1 MALPR
6 MQAALLGPARLRGA
20 GIPWSV
26 LRNYSSAS
34 TKEKASRNAISERT
48 ELLEVL
54 KARVKQLQASNVP
67 EVTINKVELAPLV
80 NDKYQDPLQKAVAPS
95 PAEEQPTPRGSDE
108 SPARPSSW
116 VKKMKKEAYL
126 QQLKVEQKLPSTA
139 FMLALEVKVK
149 AKRKGKSK
157 AKRKGEAKA
166 KPEGEVKAK
175 PEGKVK
181 AKPEGE
187 VKAKPEGEAKAKP
200 EGEAKAKPEGEAKAK
215 PEGKVKAK
223 PEGEVKAKP
232 EGEAKAKP
240 EGEAKAKPEGE
251 AKAKPE
257 GEVKAKPEGKVKAKP
272 EGEVKAKPEGKV
284 KAKRKGEAKA
294 KPEGKVKAKPEGEA
308 KAKPEGEA
316 KAKPEGE
323 AKAKPEG
330 EVKAKPEGKAK
341 AKPEGE
347 AKAKPEGEAKAKP
360 EGEVKAKPEGEVKV
374 KAKAKKSLKSP
385 KAEVAVACSQ
395 SHAGSRSVYSHI
407 KPRMAAVKGG
417 AKVQRPWKV
426 LEGKDSSQH
435 KILQQTIQS
444 NLECFLF
451 LQQPEEAERFLL
463 LYHSSPA
470 KRKFLNVNAYNIVMH
485 SWARKGSLQ
494 HIYQLFSMLEA
505 AGLRPSLDSYAALL
519 ECMGR
524 NQVSPKAIR
533 RCVKQ
538 LKNDGFHVDDL
549 FQKCLFEEDEKE
561 KVLRA
566 IRTVQP
572 KYKLPPPPRPKICK
586 SSLLRDFYSKKTTV
600 SYPNLDFSVQELQE
614 RFQQQLEMELDN
626 TVTIQSVESTKP
638 LTPQAI
644 KARKLLATLRSKW
657 HNSILRA
664 LQKSKH
670 NMSKP
675 RTASAYNTLYP
686 YLCVLPDKEYVGI
699 MLQILNTISPHGE
712 FLSVLARELGSKVY
726 NKYIIQRKLRSRQ
739 LEKVQEIYKDYV
751 HLLANDSQPDKYL
764 PREYWE
770 KLVAKAGFGPSLN
783 LKDGSWPCVL
793 IMRLGM
799 HLLEIL
805 VQTVKVPRN
814 TFNTRLE
821 PRLIPVLYH
830 IYSYRST
837 WQVGLIKPHPIFSH
851 IMSDAAETM
860 LTFNS
865 SAIPML
871 CPPVPW
877 TSPHFGAFLLSDTK
891 FMRIVDGAIQHQ
903 LLLDQC
909 PPVNLHP
916 VLDALNQLGNC
927 AWKINQPVLDIIISI
942 FNDKGNEK
950 LDIPPPISEAPRPPA
965 APSNSSASSKAHKHE
980 LLLCKKKTAEMHSL
994 RMDALYKLSIANY
1007 VRDKVFWFPHN
1018 MDFRGRTYPCPPYFN
1033 HLGNDVT
1040 RAILLFAEGRPLGP
1054 KGLDWLKIH
1063 LINLTGLK
1071 KKNSLQERLEFANE
1085 IMEEILDSADHP
1097 LTGRKWWMNTDEP
1110 WQALAC
1116 CMEIAKA
1123 SRSPDPAAYISHF
1136 PVHQDGSCN
1145 GLQHYAA
1152 LGRDLIGAMSVNL
1165 MPCNVPQ
1172 DVYSVVAQ
1180 QVEEFRKKDAE
1191 QGVKIAQVLQGFITR
1206 KVVKQTVMTVVY
1218 GVTRY
1223 GGRLQ
1228 MEKRLKE
1235 IEEFPEEYLWEAS
1248 HYLVKQVFSGI
1259 KEMFS
1264 ATRDIQTWLT
1274 ESAKLIAQSGRTVEW
1289 VTPLGL
1295 PIMQPYYRSKSTV
1308 LNCSMQTLS
1317 VKTSNNNQK
1326 PDTVKQKNAFPPN
1339 FIHSLDSTHMM
1350 LTALHCLRQGLTF
1363 VSVHDCYWTHA
1374 LTVDIMNQIC
1384 RQQFV
1389 ALHSEKIL
1397 QDLSKFML
1405 EKYCS
1410 PGRETRALWQKKLM
1424 EQLSNVPKTGK
1435 FNLKEVINS
1444 TYFFS

>member
-1 MALPR
+1 
-6 MQAALLGPARLRGA
+6 

-26 LRNYSSAS
+26 LRSYSSAS
-34 TKEKASRNAISERT
+34 AKEKARRNGICERT

-54 KARVKQLQASNVP
+54 KARVKQLQASNIP
-67 EVTINKVELAPLV
+67 EVTVNRVELAPLG
-80 NDKYQDPLQKAVAPS
+80 NDKYQDPLQKVVAPG
-95 PAEEQPTPRGSDE
+95 PAEEQRAPSARGE
-108 SPARPSSW
+108 SPAQPSSW
-116 VKKMKKEAYL
+116 VEKLKKEMYIR
-126 QQLKVEQKLPSTA
+126 QLKVERKLSIA
-139 FMLALEVKVK
+139 ASQLALE
-149 AKRKGKSK
+149 GQI
-157 AKRKGEAKA
+157 KA
-166 KPEGEVKAK
+166 KPK
-175 PEGKVK
+175 
-181 AKPEGE
+181 
-187 VKAKPEGEAKAKP
+187 
-200 EGEAKAKPEGEAKAK
+200 
-215 PEGKVKAK
+215 
-223 PEGEVKAKP
+223 
-232 EGEAKAKP
+232 
-240 EGEAKAKPEGE
+240 
-251 AKAKPE
+251 
-257 GEVKAKPEGKVKAKP
+257 
-272 EGEVKAKPEGKV
+272 
-284 KAKRKGEAKA
+284 
-294 KPEGKVKAKPEGEA
+294 
-308 KAKPEGEA
+308 
-316 KAKPEGE
+316 
-323 AKAKPEG
+323 
-330 EVKAKPEGKAK
+330 GKAK
-341 AKPEGE
+341 AK
-347 AKAKPEGEAKAKP
+347 AKT
-360 EGEVKAKPEGEVKV
+360 
-374 KAKAKKSLKSP
+374 KAKAKKKSLKKP
-385 KAEVAVACSQ
+385 KAKVAAAWSK
-395 SHAGSRSVYSHI
+395 SHAGPHRVSAHG
-407 KPRMAAVKGG
+407 KPRVVAVKEG
-417 AKVQRPWKV
+417 AKAQRPRTV
-426 LEGKDSSQH
+426 LEDKDSSQH

-463 LYHSSPA
+463 LYHGSPA
-470 KRKFLNVNAYNIVMH
+470 KRRLLNVNAYNIVMR
-485 SWARKGSLQ
+485 SWARKGRLQ
-494 HIYQLFSMLEA
+494 RINRLFSMLESV
-505 AGLRPSLDSYAALL
+505 GLRPSLDSYAAVL

-524 NQVSPKAIR
+524 IQSSTKVVW
-533 RCVKQ
+533 RCLQ
-538 LKNDGFHVDDL
+538 QMKNDGFHVDEL

-561 KVLRA
+561 EVLRA

-572 KYKLPPPPRPKICK
+572 NYQLPPPPDPQTCK
-586 SSLLRDFYSKKTTV
+586 SSLLQDFYSKEKMV
-600 SYPNLDFSVQELQE
+600 SYPKLDFSVQELQE

-626 TVTIQSVESTKP
+626 TVTIESVEATKP

-644 KARKLLATLRSKW
+644 KARKLLDTLRSRW
-657 HNSILRA
+657 HDSILQA

-670 NMSKP
+670 SMSKLK
-675 RTASAYNTLYP
+675 TASGYKILYP
-686 YLCVLPDKEYVGI
+686 YLCLLPDEEYVGI
-699 MLQILNTISPHGE
+699 MLQILNTLSPQGE
-712 FLSVLARELGSKVY
+712 SLAVLARELGSKVY
-726 NKYIIQRKLRSRQ
+726 NRYITQRKLRSGH
-739 LEKVQEIYKDYV
+739 LEEVQEVYKNYI
-751 HLLANDSQPDKYL
+751 HLLAKDSQPEEYL

-770 KLVAKAGFGPSLN
+770 KLVAEAGFGPSLN
-783 LKDGSWPCVL
+783 LKDCSWPYMLV
-793 IMRLGM
+793 MRLGM
-799 HLLEIL
+799 HMLELL
-805 VQTVKVPRN
+805 VQAVKVPRN
-814 TFNTRLE
+814 IHNPRLE
-821 PRLIPVLYH
+821 PKLIPVLYH
-830 IYSYRST
+830 VYSFHSS
-837 WQVGLIKPHPIFSH
+837 WQVGLIKPHPIFSQ
-851 IMSDAAETM
+851 IVSDAAETL

-877 TSPHFGAFLLSDTK
+877 TSPHFGAFVLNDTK
-891 FMRIVDGAIQHQ
+891 LMRFVDGAIQHQ
-903 LLLDQC
+903 LLLEQC

-950 LDIPPPISEAPRPPA
+950 LDIPPPISEAPRPPV
-965 APSNSSASSKAHKHE
+965 SSGNSSTCNKSQKHE
-980 LLLCKKKTAEMHSL
+980 LLLCKKKAAEMHSL

-1071 KKNSLQERLEFANE
+1071 KKNALQERLEYANE

-1152 LGRDLIGAMSVNL
+1152 LGRDLIGAISVNL

-1180 QVEEFRKKDAE
+1180 QVEEFRKRDAE
-1191 QGVKIAQVLQGFITR
+1191 QGVKIAQVLQGFISR

-1235 IEEFPEEYLWEAS
+1235 IDEFPEEYLWEAS
-1248 HYLVKQVFSGI
+1248 HYLVKQVFNGI

-1264 ATRDIQTWLT
+1264 ATRDIQNWLT
-1274 ESAKLIAQSGRTVEW
+1274 ESAKLIAQSGQTVEW

-1295 PIMQPYYRSKSTV
+1295 PIVQPYYRTRSTV
-1308 LNCSMQTLS
+1308 VSIWWSQLLPSPTLCRR
-1317 VKTSNNNQK
+1317 K

-1374 LTVDIMNQIC
+1374 LTVDVMNQIC

-1397 QDLSKFML
+1397 QDLSEFML

-1424 EQLSNVPKTGK
+1424 EQLSSVPKTGE
-1435 FNLKEVINS
+1435 FNLKKVMDS

>member
-1 MALPR
+1 LSA
-6 MQAALLGPARLRGA
+6 A

-34 TKEKASRNAISERT
+34 AKEKARRNATCERM

-54 KARVKQLQASNVP
+54 KARVKQLQASNIP
-67 EVTINKVELAPLV
+67 EVTVNKVDLAPLG
-80 NDKYQDPLQKAVAPS
+80 NDKYQDPLQKVVAPA
-95 PAEEQPTPRGSDE
+95 PTEEQPAPRGRDE

-116 VKKMKKEAYL
+116 VEKLKKEMYIR
-126 QQLKVEQKLPSTA
+126 QLKVERKLSIA
-139 FMLALEVKVK
+139 ASQLALE
-149 AKRKGKSK
+149 GQ
-157 AKRKGEAKA
+157 AKA
-166 KPEGEVKAK
+166 KPK
-175 PEGKVK
+175 
-181 AKPEGE
+181 
-187 VKAKPEGEAKAKP
+187 
-200 EGEAKAKPEGEAKAK
+200 
-215 PEGKVKAK
+215 
-223 PEGEVKAKP
+223 
-232 EGEAKAKP
+232 
-240 EGEAKAKPEGE
+240 
-251 AKAKPE
+251 
-257 GEVKAKPEGKVKAKP
+257 
-272 EGEVKAKPEGKV
+272 
-284 KAKRKGEAKA
+284 
-294 KPEGKVKAKPEGEA
+294 
-308 KAKPEGEA
+308 
-316 KAKPEGE
+316 
-323 AKAKPEG
+323 
-330 EVKAKPEGKAK
+330 GKAK
-341 AKPEGE
+341 T
-347 AKAKPEGEAKAKP
+347 
-360 EGEVKAKPEGEVKV
+360 
-374 KAKAKKSLKSP
+374 KAKAKKSQKTP
-385 KAEVAVACSQ
+385 KAKVAAAWSQ
-395 SHAGSRSVYSHI
+395 SHAGLHGVYARG
-407 KPRMAAVKGG
+407 KPRVAAVKEG
-417 AKVQRPWKV
+417 AKAQRLQRV
-426 LEGKDSSQH
+426 LEDKDSNQY

-451 LQQPEEAERFLL
+451 LQQPEEAERFLFL
-463 LYHSSPA
+463 HHSSPV
-470 KRKFLNVNAYNIVMH
+470 KRRLLNVNAYNVVMR
-485 SWARKGSLQ
+485 SWARKGCLQ
-494 HIYQLFSMLEA
+494 RINRLFSMLESI
-505 AGLRPSLDSYAALL
+505 GLRPSLDSYAAAL

-524 NQVSPKAIR
+524 NQSSTKAVQ
-533 RCVKQ
+533 RCVQK
-538 LKNDGFHVDDL
+538 LKNDGFHVDEL

-566 IRTVQP
+566 IRIVQP
-572 KYKLPPPPRPKICK
+572 NYQLPPPPHLQTCK
-586 SSLLRDFYSKKTTV
+586 SSLLHDFYSKEKMV
-600 SYPNLDFSVQELQE
+600 SYPKLDFSVQELQE

-626 TVTIQSVESTKP
+626 TVTIKSVESTKP
-638 LTPQAI
+638 LTQQAI
-644 KARKLLATLRSKW
+644 KMRKLLATLRSQW
-657 HNSILRA
+657 HDSILQA
-664 LQKSKH
+664 LQKSKRS
-670 NMSKP
+670 MSKLKMV
-675 RTASAYNTLYP
+675 SGYNILYP
-686 YLCVLPDKEYVGI
+686 YLCLLPDEEYVGI
-699 MLQILNTISPHGE
+699 MLQILNTLSPQGE
-712 FLSVLARELGSKVY
+712 SLAVLARELGSKVY
-726 NKYIIQRKLRSRQ
+726 NRYITQRKLRSGQ
-739 LEKVQEIYKDYV
+739 LEKVQEVYEDYI
-751 HLLANDSQPDKYL
+751 HLLAKDSQPDEYL

-770 KLVAKAGFGPSLN
+770 KLVAEAGFGPSLN
-783 LKDGSWPCVL
+783 LKDCTWPYML
-793 IMRLGM
+793 LMRLGM
-799 HLLEIL
+799 HMLELL
-805 VQTVKVPRN
+805 VRAVKVPRN
-814 TFNTRLE
+814 ILNPRLE
-821 PRLIPVLYH
+821 PKLIPVLYH
-830 IYSYRST
+830 VYSFRSS
-837 WQVGLIKPHPIFSH
+837 WQVGLIKPHPIFSQ
-851 IMSDAAETM
+851 ILSDAAETL

-877 TSPHFGAFLLSDTK
+877 TSPHFGAFLLNDTRL
-891 FMRIVDGAIQHQ
+891 MRFVDGAIQHQ
-903 LLLDQC
+903 LLLEQC

-950 LDIPPPISEAPRPPA
+950 LDIPPPISEAPRPPP
-965 APSNSSASSKAHKHE
+965 APGNSSTWNKSQKHE

-1071 KKNSLQERLEFANE
+1071 KKNALQERLEYANE

-1152 LGRDLIGAMSVNL
+1152 LGRDLIGAISVNL

-1191 QGVKIAQVLQGFITR
+1191 QGVKVAQVLQGFVSR

-1235 IEEFPEEYLWEAS
+1235 IDEFPEEYLWEAS
-1248 HYLVKQVFSGI
+1248 HYLVKQVFSSI

-1264 ATRDIQTWLT
+1264 ATRDIQNWLT

-1295 PIMQPYYRSKSTV
+1295 PIVQPYYRSRSTV
-1308 LNCSMQTLS
+1308 LNCSMQNLS
-1317 VKTSNNNQK
+1317 VKSSNSNQK

-1374 LTVDIMNQIC
+1374 LTVDVMNQIC

-1397 QDLSKFML
+1397 QDLSEFML

-1410 PGRETRALWQKKLM
+1410 PDRETRALWQKKLM
-1424 EQLSNVPKTGK
+1424 EQLSNVPKTGE
-1435 FNLKEVINS
+1435 FNLKKVMDS

>member
-1 MALPR
+1 MALLR
-6 MQAALLGPARLRGA
+6 LRAALLGPARLRGV

-34 TKEKASRNAISERT
+34 TKEKASRNAICERT

-67 EVTINKVELAPLV
+67 EVTVNKVELAPLG
-80 NDKYQDPLQKAVAPS
+80 NGKYQDPLQKVVAPG
-95 PAEEQPTPRGSDE
+95 PAEEQPAPRGRDE
-108 SPARPSSW
+108 GLARPSSW
-116 VKKMKKEAYL
+116 VEKLKKEMYIR
-126 QQLKVEQKLPSTA
+126 QLKVERKLSIA
-139 FMLALEVKVK
+139 ASQQALGGQAKAKPKVK
-149 AKRKGKSK
+149 AK
-157 AKRKGEAKA
+157 AKT
-166 KPEGEVKAK
+166 
-175 PEGKVK
+175 
-181 AKPEGE
+181 
-187 VKAKPEGEAKAKP
+187 
-200 EGEAKAKPEGEAKAK
+200 
-215 PEGKVKAK
+215 
-223 PEGEVKAKP
+223 
-232 EGEAKAKP
+232 
-240 EGEAKAKPEGE
+240 
-251 AKAKPE
+251 
-257 GEVKAKPEGKVKAKP
+257 
-272 EGEVKAKPEGKV
+272 
-284 KAKRKGEAKA
+284 
-294 KPEGKVKAKPEGEA
+294 
-308 KAKPEGEA
+308 
-316 KAKPEGE
+316 
-323 AKAKPEG
+323 
-330 EVKAKPEGKAK
+330 
-341 AKPEGE
+341 
-347 AKAKPEGEAKAKP
+347 
-360 EGEVKAKPEGEVKV
+360 
-374 KAKAKKSLKSP
+374 KAKKSLKSP
-385 KAEVAVACSQ
+385 KGKVAAAAWSQ
-395 SHAGSRSVYSHI
+395 SHAGPHSVYAHS
-407 KPRMAAVKGG
+407 KPRVAAVKES
-417 AKVQRPWKV
+417 AKVQRPRRV
-426 LEGKDSSQH
+426 REEKDGSQY

-451 LQQPEEAERFLL
+451 LQQPEKAERLLL

-470 KRKFLNVNAYNIVMH
+470 KRKLLNVNAYNIVMR
-485 SWARKGSLQ
+485 SWARKGCLQ
-494 HIYQLFSMLEA
+494 RINRLFSMLESV
-505 AGLRPSLDSYAALL
+505 GLRPSLDSYAAAL

-524 NQVSPKAIR
+524 SQSSTKAIW
-533 RCVKQ
+533 RCVQQ
-538 LKNDGFHVDDL
+538 LKNDGFHVDEL

-566 IRTVQP
+566 IRIVQP
-572 KYKLPPPPRPKICK
+572 NYQLPPPPNPQTCK
-586 SSLLRDFYSKKTTV
+586 SSLLQDFYSKEKLV
-600 SYPNLDFSVQELQE
+600 SYPKLDFSVQELQE
-614 RFQQQLEMELDN
+614 RFQQQLELELDS
-626 TVTIQSVESTKP
+626 TVTIESVESTKP
-638 LTPQAI
+638 VTPQAI
-644 KARKLLATLRSKW
+644 KARKLLATLRSRW
-657 HNSILRA
+657 HDSILQA

-670 NMSKP
+670 NMSQLK
-675 RTASAYNTLYP
+675 TVSGYNILYP
-686 YLCVLPDKEYVGI
+686 YLCLLPDEEYVGI
-699 MLQILNTISPHGE
+699 MLQILNTFSPQGE
-712 FLSVLARELGSKVY
+712 SLAVLARELGSKVY
-726 NKYIIQRKLRSRQ
+726 NRYITQRKLRSRQ
-739 LEKVQEIYKDYV
+739 LEKVQEVYEDYI
-751 HLLANDSQPDKYL
+751 HLLAKDSQPDEYL

-770 KLVAKAGFGPSLN
+770 KLVAEAGFGPSLN
-783 LKDGSWPCVL
+783 LKDCSWPYML
-793 IMRLGM
+793 LMRLGM
-799 HLLEIL
+799 HMLELL
-805 VQTVKVPRN
+805 VQAVKVPRN
-814 TFNTRLE
+814 ILNPRLE
-821 PRLIPVLYH
+821 HKLIPVLYH
-830 IYSYRST
+830 IYSFRSS
-837 WQVGLIKPHPIFSH
+837 WQVGLIKPHPIFSQ
-851 IMSDAAETM
+851 IVSDAAETL

-877 TSPHFGAFLLSDTK
+877 TSPHFGAFVLNDTRL
-891 FMRIVDGAIQHQ
+891 MRFVDGAIQHQ
-903 LLLDQC
+903 LLLEQC

-965 APSNSSASSKAHKHE
+965 APSNSSTWNKSQKQE
-980 LLLCKKKTAEMHSL
+980 VLLYKKKTAEMHSL

-1071 KKNSLQERLEFANE
+1071 KKSALQERLEYANE

-1152 LGRDLIGAMSVNL
+1152 LGRDLIGASSVNL

-1172 DVYSVVAQ
+1172 DVYSAVAQ

-1191 QGVKIAQVLQGFITR
+1191 QGVKVAQVLQGFVSR

-1228 MEKRLKE
+1228 IEKRLKE
-1235 IEEFPEEYLWEAS
+1235 IDEFPEEYLWEAS
-1248 HYLVKQVFSGI
+1248 HYLVKQVFNSI

-1264 ATRDIQTWLT
+1264 ATRDIQNWLT
-1274 ESAKLIAQSGRTVEW
+1274 DSAKLIAQSGRTVEW

-1295 PIMQPYYRSKSTV
+1295 PIVQPYYRSSSTV
-1308 LNCSMQTLS
+1308 LNCGMQNLS
-1317 VKTSNNNQK
+1317 VKNSSSNQK

-1350 LTALHCLRQGLTF
+1350 LTALHCLRRGLTF

-1374 LTVDIMNQIC
+1374 LTVDVMNQIC

-1397 QDLSKFML
+1397 QDLSEFML

-1410 PGRETRALWQKKLM
+1410 PGTETRALWQKKLM
-1424 EQLSNVPKTGK
+1424 EQLSNVPKTGE
-1435 FNLKEVINS
+1435 FNLKKVMDS

>member
-1 MALPR
+1 PSCLSA
-6 MQAALLGPARLRGA
+6 A

-26 LRNYSSAS
+26 LRSYSSAS
-34 TKEKASRNAISERT
+34 AKEKATRNAVCERT

-54 KARVKQLQASNVP
+54 KARVKQLQASSVP
-67 EVTINKVELAPLV
+67 EATVNKVKLALLGS
-80 NDKYQDPLQKAVAPS
+80 DKYQEPLQNTVAPS
-95 PAEEQPTPRGSDE
+95 PMKEEPAPRGRGE

-116 VKKMKKEAYL
+116 AEKLKKEMYIR
-126 QQLKVEQKLPSTA
+126 QLKVERKLSIA
-139 FMLALEVKVK
+139 ASQQALKGQVKVK
-149 AKRKGKSK
+149 PK
-157 AKRKGEAKA
+157 A
-166 KPEGEVKAK
+166 
-175 PEGKVK
+175 
-181 AKPEGE
+181 
-187 VKAKPEGEAKAKP
+187 
-200 EGEAKAKPEGEAKAK
+200 
-215 PEGKVKAK
+215 
-223 PEGEVKAKP
+223 
-232 EGEAKAKP
+232 
-240 EGEAKAKPEGE
+240 
-251 AKAKPE
+251 
-257 GEVKAKPEGKVKAKP
+257 
-272 EGEVKAKPEGKV
+272 
-284 KAKRKGEAKA
+284 
-294 KPEGKVKAKPEGEA
+294 
-308 KAKPEGEA
+308 
-316 KAKPEGE
+316 
-323 AKAKPEG
+323 
-330 EVKAKPEGKAK
+330 
-341 AKPEGE
+341 
-347 AKAKPEGEAKAKP
+347 
-360 EGEVKAKPEGEVKV
+360 KV
-374 KAKAKKSLKSP
+374 KAKAKAKKSP
-385 KAEVAVACSQ
+385 KSPKGPKAKVAAAWSQ
-395 SHAGSRSVYSHI
+395 SHASSPGVYAHSNA
-407 KPRMAAVKGG
+407 KVAAVKED
-417 AKVQRPWKV
+417 AKAKRSQRVP
-426 LEGKDSSQH
+426 KDKDNSQF

-463 LYHSSPA
+463 LHHRSPG
-470 KRKFLNVNAYNIVMH
+470 RRRFLNINAYNVVMR
-485 SWARKGSLQ
+485 SWAKKGQL
-494 HIYQLFSMLEA
+494 HRINRLFSTLEA
-505 AGLRPSLDSYAALL
+505 TGLQPSLDSYAAVL
-519 ECMGR
+519 ECLGR
-524 NQVSPKAIR
+524 NQSSSKAVWR
-533 RCVKQ
+533 YVQQ
-538 LKNDGFHVDDL
+538 LKNDGFHLDEL

-561 KVLRA
+561 KVLKA
-566 IRTVQP
+566 IRIVQP
-572 KYKLPPPPRPKICK
+572 NYQLPPPPKPQTCK
-586 SSLLRDFYSKKTTV
+586 SSLLQDFYSREKVV
-600 SYPNLDFSVQELQE
+600 SYPKLDFSVRELQE

-626 TVTIQSVESTKP
+626 TVTIKSVESTKP
-638 LTPQAI
+638 LTPQAT
-644 KARKLLATLRSKW
+644 KARKLLATLRSQW
-657 HNSILRA
+657 HSSVLQA
-664 LQKSKH
+664 LQKSK
-670 NMSKP
+670 NRMSKLKMG
-675 RTASAYNTLYP
+675 SGYNILYP
-686 YLCVLPDKEYVGI
+686 YLCMLPDEEYVGI
-699 MLQILNTISPHGE
+699 MLQILNTLSPQGE
-712 FLSVLARELGSKVY
+712 SLAVLARELGSKVY
-726 NKYIIQRKLRSRQ
+726 NRYVTQRKQQSCQ
-739 LEKVQEIYKDYV
+739 LEKVQEIYGDYI
-751 HLLANDSQPDKYL
+751 HLLAKDSQPDEYL

-770 KLVAKAGFGPSLN
+770 KLVAEAGFGPSLN
-783 LKDGSWPCVL
+783 LRDCSWPYML
-793 IMRLGM
+793 LMRLGM
-799 HLLEIL
+799 HMLELL
-805 VQTVKVPRN
+805 VQAVKVPRN
-814 TFNTRLE
+814 ILNPRLE
-821 PRLIPVLYH
+821 PKLIPVLYH
-830 IYSYRST
+830 IYSFRSSS
-837 WQVGLIKPHPIFSH
+837 QVGLIKPHPIFSQ
-851 IMSDAAETM
+851 IVSDAAETS

-877 TSPHFGAFLLSDTK
+877 TSPHFGAFLLNDTK
-891 FMRIVDGAIQHQ
+891 LMRFVDGAIQHQ
-903 LLLDQC
+903 LLLEQC

-927 AWKINQPVLDIIISI
+927 AWKINEPVLDIIISI

-965 APSNSSASSKAHKHE
+965 IPSNSSGWSKSQKHE
-980 LLLCKKKTAEMHSL
+980 LLLYKKKVAEMHSL

-1063 LINLTGLK
+1063 LVNLTGLK
-1071 KKNSLQERLEFANE
+1071 KKNALQERLDYANE

-1116 CMEIAKA
+1116 CMEIARA

-1152 LGRDLIGAMSVNL
+1152 LGRDLIGAISVNL

-1172 DVYSVVAQ
+1172 DVYSAVAQ

-1191 QGVKIAQVLQGFITR
+1191 QGVKIAQVLQGFISR

-1235 IEEFPEEYLWEAS
+1235 IDEFPEEYLWEAS
-1248 HYLVKQVFSGI
+1248 HYLVKQVFNGI

-1274 ESAKLIAQSGRTVEW
+1274 ESAKLIAQSGQTVEW

-1295 PIMQPYYRSKSTV
+1295 PIVQPYYRSRSTV
-1308 LNCSMQTLS
+1308 LNCSMQNLS
-1317 VKTSNNNQK
+1317 VKSSHSNQK

-1374 LTVDIMNQIC
+1374 ITVDIMNQIC

-1397 QDLSKFML
+1397 QDLSEFML

-1424 EQLSNVPKTGK
+1424 EQLSNVPKTGE
-1435 FNLKEVINS
+1435 FNLKEVMDS

>member
-1 MALPR
+1 MSLLR
-6 MQAALLGPARLRGA
+6 LRAALLGPARLRGA

-34 TKEKASRNAISERT
+34 AKEKARRNAICERM

-67 EVTINKVELAPLV
+67 EMTVNKVELAPLG
-80 NDKYQDPLQKAVAPS
+80 NDKYQDLLQKVVAPG
-95 PAEEQPTPRGSDE
+95 PAEEQPAPRGRGE
-108 SPARPSSW
+108 SPARPSNW
-116 VKKMKKEAYL
+116 VEKLKKEMYIR
-126 QQLKVEQKLPSTA
+126 QLKVERKLSIA
-139 FMLALEVKVK
+139 ASRLALE
-149 AKRKGKSK
+149 GQ
-157 AKRKGEAKA
+157 AKA
-166 KPEGEVKAK
+166 KP
-175 PEGKVK
+175 
-181 AKPEGE
+181 
-187 VKAKPEGEAKAKP
+187 
-200 EGEAKAKPEGEAKAK
+200 
-215 PEGKVKAK
+215 
-223 PEGEVKAKP
+223 
-232 EGEAKAKP
+232 
-240 EGEAKAKPEGE
+240 
-251 AKAKPE
+251 
-257 GEVKAKPEGKVKAKP
+257 
-272 EGEVKAKPEGKV
+272 
-284 KAKRKGEAKA
+284 KRKD
-294 KPEGKVKAKPEGEA
+294 
-308 KAKPEGEA
+308 
-316 KAKPEGE
+316 
-323 AKAKPEG
+323 
-330 EVKAKPEGKAK
+330 KAK
-341 AKPEGE
+341 A
-347 AKAKPEGEAKAKP
+347 
-360 EGEVKAKPEGEVKV
+360 
-374 KAKAKKSLKSP
+374 KAKAKKRLKRP
-385 KAEVAVACSQ
+385 KAKVAAAQSQ
-395 SHAGSRSVYSHI
+395 SHTGSHNVCAHS
-407 KPRMAAVKGG
+407 KPRVVAVKEA
-417 AKVQRPWKV
+417 AKAQRPQRV
-426 LEGKDSSQH
+426 LENKDSSQH
-435 KILQQTIQS
+435 KVLQQTIQS
-444 NLECFLF
+444 SLECFLF

-463 LYHSSPA
+463 LYHRSPV
-470 KRKFLNVNAYNIVMH
+470 KRRLLNVNAYNIVMRI
-485 SWARKGSLQ
+485 WARKGCLQ
-494 HIYQLFSMLEA
+494 HINRLFSMVESV
-505 AGLRPSLDSYAALL
+505 GLQPSLDSYAAAL

-524 NQVSPKAIR
+524 NQSCTEAIQ
-533 RCVKQ
+533 RCMQQ
-538 LKNDGFHVDDL
+538 LENDGFHVDEL

-566 IRTVQP
+566 IRIVQP
-572 KYKLPPPPRPKICK
+572 SYQLPPPPSPQTCK
-586 SSLLRDFYSKKTTV
+586 SSLLRDFYSKEKMV
-600 SYPNLDFSVQELQE
+600 SYPKLDFSVQELQE
-614 RFQQQLEMELDN
+614 RFQQQLEMELNN
-626 TVTIQSVESTKP
+626 TITIESVESTKP

-644 KARKLLATLRSKW
+644 KARKLLATLRSQW
-657 HNSILRA
+657 HDSILQA

-670 NMSKP
+670 SMSKLK
-675 RTASAYNTLYP
+675 TASRYNILYP
-686 YLCVLPDKEYVGI
+686 YLCLLPDEEYVGI
-699 MLQILNTISPHGE
+699 MLQILNTLSPQGE
-712 FLSVLARELGSKVY
+712 SLAVLARELGSKVY
-726 NKYIIQRKLRSRQ
+726 NRYITRRKLRSRQ
-739 LEKVQEIYKDYV
+739 LEKVQEIYEDYI
-751 HLLANDSQPDKYL
+751 HLLAKDSQPDEYL

-770 KLVAKAGFGPSLN
+770 KLVAEAGFGPSLN
-783 LKDGSWPCVL
+783 LKDCSWPYML

-799 HLLEIL
+799 HMLELL
-805 VQTVKVPRN
+805 VHAVKVPRN
-814 TFNTRLE
+814 ALNPHLE
-821 PRLIPVLYH
+821 HKLIPVLYH
-830 IYSYRST
+830 VYSFHST
-837 WQVGLIKPHPIFSH
+837 WQVGLIKPHPIFSQ
-851 IMSDAAETM
+851 IVSDAAETL

-865 SAIPML
+865 SAMPML

-877 TSPHFGAFLLSDTK
+877 TSPHFGALVLNDTK
-891 FMRIVDGAIQHQ
+891 LMRFVDGAIQHQ
-903 LLLDQC
+903 LLLEHC
-909 PPVNLHP
+909 PPVNLYP

-965 APSNSSASSKAHKHE
+965 TLSSSSTGSKSQKHE
-980 LLLCKKKTAEMHSL
+980 LLLYKKKTAEMHSL

-1040 RAILLFAEGRPLGP
+1040 RAILLFAEGKPLGP

-1071 KKNSLQERLEFANE
+1071 KRNTLQERLEYANK

-1152 LGRDLIGAMSVNL
+1152 LGRDLIGAISVNL

-1172 DVYSVVAQ
+1172 DVYSAVAQ

-1191 QGVKIAQVLQGFITR
+1191 QGVKIAQVLQGFISR

-1235 IEEFPEEYLWEAS
+1235 IDEFPEEYLWEAS
-1248 HYLVKQVFSGI
+1248 HYLVKQVFNGI

-1264 ATRDIQTWLT
+1264 ATRDIQNWLT
-1274 ESAKLIAQSGRTVEW
+1274 ESAKLIAQSGQTVEW

-1295 PIMQPYYRSKSTV
+1295 PIVQPYYRSKSTV
-1308 LNCSMQTLS
+1308 LNCSMQNLS
-1317 VKTSNNNQK
+1317 VKSSNSNQK

-1350 LTALHCLRQGLTF
+1350 LTALHCLRQGMTF

-1405 EKYCS
+1405 KKYCRS
-1410 PGRETRALWQKKLM
+1410 GRETRAPWQKKLM

-1435 FNLKEVINS
+1435 FNLKKVMDS

>member
-1 MALPR
+1 
-6 MQAALLGPARLRGA
+6 
-20 GIPWSV
+20 
-26 LRNYSSAS
+26 
-34 TKEKASRNAISERT
+34 
-48 ELLEVL
+48 
-54 KARVKQLQASNVP
+54 
-67 EVTINKVELAPLV
+67 
-80 NDKYQDPLQKAVAPS
+80 
-95 PAEEQPTPRGSDE
+95 
-108 SPARPSSW
+108 
-116 VKKMKKEAYL
+116 
-126 QQLKVEQKLPSTA
+126 
-139 FMLALEVKVK
+139 
-149 AKRKGKSK
+149 
-157 AKRKGEAKA
+157 
-166 KPEGEVKAK
+166 
-175 PEGKVK
+175 
-181 AKPEGE
+181 
-187 VKAKPEGEAKAKP
+187 
-200 EGEAKAKPEGEAKAK
+200 
-215 PEGKVKAK
+215 
-223 PEGEVKAKP
+223 
-232 EGEAKAKP
+232 
-240 EGEAKAKPEGE
+240 
-251 AKAKPE
+251 
-257 GEVKAKPEGKVKAKP
+257 
-272 EGEVKAKPEGKV
+272 
-284 KAKRKGEAKA
+284 
-294 KPEGKVKAKPEGEA
+294 
-308 KAKPEGEA
+308 
-316 KAKPEGE
+316 
-323 AKAKPEG
+323 
-330 EVKAKPEGKAK
+330 
-341 AKPEGE
+341 
-347 AKAKPEGEAKAKP
+347 
-360 EGEVKAKPEGEVKV
+360 
-374 KAKAKKSLKSP
+374 
-385 KAEVAVACSQ
+385 
-395 SHAGSRSVYSHI
+395 
-407 KPRMAAVKGG
+407 
-417 AKVQRPWKV
+417 
-426 LEGKDSSQH
+426 
-435 KILQQTIQS
+435 
-444 NLECFLF
+444 
-451 LQQPEEAERFLL
+451 
-463 LYHSSPA
+463 
-470 KRKFLNVNAYNIVMH
+470 YNIVMR
-485 SWARKGSLQ
+485 SWARKGRLQ
-494 HIYQLFSMLEA
+494 RINRLFSMLESV
-505 AGLRPSLDSYAALL
+505 GLRPSLDSYAAAL

-524 NQVSPKAIR
+524 NQSSTKAIW
-533 RCVKQ
+533 RCVQQ
-538 LKNDGFHVDDL
+538 LKNDGFHVDEL

-566 IRTVQP
+566 IRIVQP
-572 KYKLPPPPRPKICK
+572 NYQLPPPPNPQTCN
-586 SSLLRDFYSKKTTV
+586 SSLLQDFYSKEKMV
-600 SYPNLDFSVQELQE
+600 SYPKLDFSVQELQE

-626 TVTIQSVESTKP
+626 TVTIESVESTKP

-644 KARKLLATLRSKW
+644 KARKLLATLRSRW
-657 HNSILRA
+657 HDSLLQA

-670 NMSKP
+670 NMSKLK
-675 RTASAYNTLYP
+675 TVSGYNILYP
-686 YLCVLPDKEYVGI
+686 YLCLLPDEEYVGI
-699 MLQILNTISPHGE
+699 MLQILNALSPQGE
-712 FLSVLARELGSKVY
+712 SLAVLARELGSKVY
-726 NKYIIQRKLRSRQ
+726 NRYVTQRKLRSRQ
-739 LEKVQEIYKDYV
+739 LEKVQEVYEDYI
-751 HLLANDSQPDKYL
+751 HLLAKDSQPDEYL

-770 KLVAKAGFGPSLN
+770 KLVAEAGFGPSLN
-783 LKDGSWPCVL
+783 LKDCSWPYML
-793 IMRLGM
+793 LMRLGM
-799 HLLEIL
+799 HMLELL
-805 VQTVKVPRN
+805 VQAVKVPRN
-814 TFNTRLE
+814 VLNPRLE
-821 PRLIPVLYH
+821 PKLIPVLYH
-830 IYSYRST
+830 IYSFRSS
-837 WQVGLIKPHPIFSH
+837 WQVGLIKPHPIFSQ
-851 IMSDAAETM
+851 IVSDAAETL

-877 TSPHFGAFLLSDTK
+877 TSPHFGAFVLNDTK
-891 FMRIVDGAIQHQ
+891 LMRFVDGAIQHQ
-903 LLLDQC
+903 LLLEQC

-965 APSNSSASSKAHKHE
+965 TPSNSSTWSKSQKHE

-1071 KKNSLQERLEFANE
+1071 KKNALQERLEYANE
-1085 IMEEILDSADHP
+1085 IMEEILDSADYP

-1152 LGRDLIGAMSVNL
+1152 LGRDRIGAISVNL
-1165 MPCNVPQ
+1165 MPCDVPQ
-1172 DVYSVVAQ
+1172 DVYSAVAQ

-1191 QGVKIAQVLQGFITR
+1191 QGVKIAQVLQGFISR

-1235 IEEFPEEYLWEAS
+1235 IDKFPEEYLWEAS
-1248 HYLVKQVFSGI
+1248 HYLVKQVFNGI

-1264 ATRDIQTWLT
+1264 ATRDIQNWLT
-1274 ESAKLIAQSGRTVEW
+1274 ESAKLIAQSGQTVEW

-1295 PIMQPYYRSKSTV
+1295 PIVQPYYRSRSTV
-1308 LNCSMQTLS
+1308 VSICQALRQQAKARQVGITCG
-1317 VKTSNNNQK
+1317 K

-1374 LTVDIMNQIC
+1374 LTVDVMNQIC

-1397 QDLSKFML
+1397 QDLSEFML
-1405 EKYCS
+1405 EKYCRAPMLICFPSGSSS

-1424 EQLSNVPKTGK
+1424 EQLSNVPKTGE
-1435 FNLKEVINS
+1435 FNLKKVMDS